1 MNPMRSAKWHGFN
14 TVVFWHA
21 TYWCRPGPLNNEPMT
36 LPAYIITPT
45 AFLPEEPLP
54 VFFDKA
60 NALRRFMNTKDD
72 DARLTEVEVEYGN
85 GGTVPET
92 FYAAG
97 KLEDSGVKIY
107 GLFTTKGATRK
118 FIADF
123 ACEGCLMILPAC
135 LGILSTI
142 TTASPNLV

>member
-1 MNPMRSAKWHGFN
+1 MSR
-14 TVVFWHA
+14 TL
-21 TYWCRPGPLNNEPMT
+21 TCEPMT

-60 NALRRFMNTKDD
+60 NALRRFMIADDD
-72 DARLTEVEVEYGN
+72 DARLTEVDVEYGD

-107 GLFTTKGATRK
+107 GLFTTKRATRK
-118 FIADF
+118 FISEF